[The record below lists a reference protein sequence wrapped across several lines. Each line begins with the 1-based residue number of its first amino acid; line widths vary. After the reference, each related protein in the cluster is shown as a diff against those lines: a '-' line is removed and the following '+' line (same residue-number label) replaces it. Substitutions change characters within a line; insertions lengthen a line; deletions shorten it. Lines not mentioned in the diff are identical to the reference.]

1 MRLEPVNIVCPACGS
16 GNYMRHLIGKNVGYL
31 DMKCI
36 NCNSYF
42 NFDELYKRRI
52 GEILKPKPQTNYE
65 LLISKTP
72 EELAN
77 FLGELTNNGDFALC
91 PDSNCTC
98 GITGCAGCW
107 LDWLKSQVEVDNG

>member
-16 GNYMRHLIGKNVGYL
+16 GKYMRHLIGKNVGYL

-52 GEILKPKPQTNYE
+52 GEILKPKPQTNYD

-72 EELAN
+72 EELAEY
-77 FLGELTNNGDFALC
+77 LSDIAGWISEYEGKAHAL
-91 PDSNCTC
+91 
-98 GITGCAGCW
+98 
-107 LDWLKSQVEVDNG
+107 LKWLKEPVEENE